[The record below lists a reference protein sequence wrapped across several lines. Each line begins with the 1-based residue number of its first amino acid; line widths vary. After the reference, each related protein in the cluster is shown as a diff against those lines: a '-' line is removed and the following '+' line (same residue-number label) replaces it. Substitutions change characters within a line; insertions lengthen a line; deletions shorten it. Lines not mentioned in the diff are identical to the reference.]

1 MWKLTPFELNIMLD
15 GWAWRHG
22 LKKHRPKDNKTVEQR
37 RAEYEELKRKFERKF
52 GES

>member
-1 MWKLTPFELNIMLD
+1 MLD

-22 LKKHRPKDNKTVEQR
+22 YKKYRPKDTKTIEQR
-37 RAEYEELKRKFERKF
+37 KAEYEELKRKFERKF